1 MDCKEFREALDL
13 FVDAELA
20 ADAAAA
26 ANTHASECSLCRR
39 AYEDLLRLRRSVQK
53 AVREQELPGHLEQL
67 VRARLAPRARRLW
80 PAAAVFVAVLIALVA
95 GLTPTAR
102 GVAAQAMEFV
112 AFHVDPPRVVELE
125 GKLVCRDCELETL
138 YGTKTMCHLKGH
150 HAALKTSDGKIWNLM
165 EGEHT
170 EALVRDDSLRG
181 KTIHIRGKIYRR
193 AGCVEVERYRVL

>member
-13 FVDAELA
+13 FVDGELA
-20 ADAAAA
+20 AGAAAV
-26 ANTHASECSLCRR
+26 ANTHAGECGSCRR
-39 AYEDLLRLRRSVQK
+39 AYEDLLKLRRSVQK
-53 AVREQELPGHLEQL
+53 VVREQELPAHLEQV
-67 VRARLAPRARRLW
+67 VRGRLSSRRRGLW
-80 PAAAVFVAVLIALVA
+80 VAAAVFVATLIGLAA
-95 GLTPTAR
+95 GVGPTAR

-150 HAALKTSDGKIWNLM
+150 HAALKTRDGKIWNLM

-170 EALVRDDSLRG
+170 EALIHDDSLRG
-181 KTIHIRGKIYRR
+181 RTIRIRGKIYRR
-193 AGCVEVERYRVL
+193 AGCIEVESYRVL